1 MCHFRL
7 VSALV
12 RNALPL
18 AAAAGAAL
26 LAGCGGG
33 GGAAAPPAASAAS
46 GTAVPAQLQIPAGF
60 AVSVIANVGAAREL
74 AALPNGDLLVGTLGS
89 AIVLV
94 PSADAAVS
102 PQAPRKFA
110 TLSDDNAQSV
120 TYGPDGNVY
129 AATEHAV
136 WRIGYSAGATAGGP
150 IARIAGVRSGPVS
163 PTTDGDIHTTTSI
176 AISGSS
182 LYAGVGSS
190 CDACVEVDPTR
201 ASVQQMALDGSGMTT
216 KAKNIRNA
224 IALAVDPT
232 THDVWAGGAGQDKL
246 AFGHP
251 YETLDPVSTHAGVAD
266 YGWPVCYED
275 AVAVPGTS
283 AAACAAMTVSQIA
296 MPAYATLIGAAFY
309 PPNAGDAGAAYAF
322 PASYRGGLF
331 VSMHGSWHTNPDGT
345 SAAVPQVA
353 YVPFTGGH
361 PAIPVNWSDPTA
373 QWKPFFTNFGTTAT
387 NRVGRPTGLAVGPL
401 GSLFVAD
408 DLSGNIYRIRPATA
422 APQARDRR

>member
-1 MCHFRL
+1 VCHCRL

-12 RNALPL
+12 RNALPW
-18 AAAAGAAL
+18 AATGAAL

-33 GGAAAPPAASAAS
+33 GGGAAAPPATAAS
-46 GTAVPAQLQIPAGF
+46 GTAVPAQLQLPAGF
-60 AVSVIANVGAAREL
+60 AVSAVAKVGAAREL
-74 AALPNGDLLVGTLGS
+74 AALPNGDLLVGTMGT

-102 PQAPRKFA
+102 PKSPRTFA
-110 TLSDDNAQSV
+110 TLSDANAQSV
-120 TYGPDGNVY
+120 SYGPDGNVY
-129 AATEHAV
+129 AATEHAI
-136 WRIGYSAGATAGGP
+136 WRIGYSAGATSGGP
-150 IARIAGVRSGPVS
+150 LTRIAGVRSGSVS

-176 AISGSS
+176 ASSGSM

-190 CDACVEVDPTR
+190 CDACAEVDPTR

-216 KAKNIRNA
+216 KAKNIRNP
-224 IALAVDPT
+224 IALAVDPA
-232 THDVWAGGAGQDKL
+232 THDLWAGGAGQDKL

-251 YETLDPVSTHAGVAD
+251 YETLDAVSAHPGVAD

-275 AVAVPGTS
+275 ATAVPGTP
-283 AAACAAMTVSQIA
+283 AAACAAMTIAQIA
-296 MPAYATLIGAAFY
+296 MPAYATLIGAVFY
-309 PPNAGDAGAAYAF
+309 PPNPGAAYAF

-345 SAAVPQVA
+345 SAAVPQVV
-353 YVPFTGGH
+353 YVPFTGGR
-361 PAIPVNWSDPTA
+361 PSIPVNWSDPSA

-408 DLSGNIYRIRPATA
+408 DLSGNIYRIRPTTG